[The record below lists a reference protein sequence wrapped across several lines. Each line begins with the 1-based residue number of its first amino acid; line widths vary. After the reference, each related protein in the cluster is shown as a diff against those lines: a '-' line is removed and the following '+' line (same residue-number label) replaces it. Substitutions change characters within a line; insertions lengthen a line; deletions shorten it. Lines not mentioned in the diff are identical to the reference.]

1 MATSEYLRQVGS
13 VLRIGVTVA
22 SYRTKTPMRTFP
34 ARFIE
39 DHRIQQFCAAG
50 AR

>member
-1 MATSEYLRQVGS
+1 MAISEHVYQIGGT
-13 VLRIGVTVA
+13 RIGVTMA
-22 SYRTKTPMRTFP
+22 SYRTKTPMRAFP